1 MGGPVLSQHRF
12 RYLLR
17 RLLMRYNVWL
27 LKEDG
32 RPSMGPS
39 QITASG
45 LVEAQRLA
53 LATLQDLQSDGALID
68 WTIQTVTEAY

>member
-1 MGGPVLSQHRF
+1 
-12 RYLLR
+12 
-17 RLLMRYNVWL
+17 MRYHVWL

-45 LVEAQRLA
+45 PVEAQKLA
-53 LATLQDLQSDGALID
+53 LATLQDLQADGALIN
-68 WTIQTVTEAY
+68 WTVQTVTEAY

>member
-1 MGGPVLSQHRF
+1 
-12 RYLLR
+12 
-17 RLLMRYNVWL
+17 MRYNVWM

-45 LVEAQRLA
+45 LVEAQKTAAVILREC
-53 LATLQDLQSDGALID
+53 QDNGALIN
-68 WTIQTVTEAY
+68 WTIKTVTEAY

>member
-1 MGGPVLSQHRF
+1 ML
-12 RYLLR
+12 YK
-17 RLLMRYNVWL
+17 VWL

-45 LVEAQRLA
+45 LVDAQRIA
-53 LATLQDLQSDGALID
+53 AETLQDLQANGALLN